1 MIQSRAFGWA
11 FFGVWAVWLF
21 ALHAWIGGGGSP
33 LTDTPARWM
42 PDLGLV
48 LALSLLARAEVSD
61 APWIALIAAFARAAF
76 SSEPP
81 IVLLTGFLG
90 IVLLALVARSAVELT
105 GPLWRALA
113 ALLLVFVF
121 DLWLAFAHSMRLPV
135 GFESVPFSVFASW
148 PAALSSALLALLLG
162 PLLAHL
168 PGLTPLRRRQW

>member
-1 MIQSRAFGWA
+1 MIQSRLLGWF

-33 LTDTPARWM
+33 LSETPARWM

-48 LALSLLARAEVSD
+48 LALSLLARVEVAD
-61 APWIALIAAFARAAF
+61 APWIALVAAFTRAAF
-76 SSEPP
+76 SAEPP

-113 ALLLVFVF
+113 ALVLVFTF

-135 GFESVPFSVFASW
+135 GSESVPFSMFAAW
-148 PAALSSALLALLLG
+148 PAAISSALLALLLG
-162 PLLAHL
+162 PSLAHL